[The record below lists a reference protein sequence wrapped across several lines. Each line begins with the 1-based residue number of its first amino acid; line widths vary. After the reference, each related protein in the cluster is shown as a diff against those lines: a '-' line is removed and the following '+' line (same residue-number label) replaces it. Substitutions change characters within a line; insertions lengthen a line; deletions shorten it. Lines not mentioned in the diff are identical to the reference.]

1 MKLYSYSNSYSTLR
15 ACDPIPKTELL
26 KVFDNVLLLIMS
38 IHWFN
43 LEYTLKISEKS
54 PFCSKPE
61 DKYEIE
67 ERFHNIGNLI
77 TSTVNF

>member
-1 MKLYSYSNSYSTLR
+1 
-15 ACDPIPKTELL
+15 
-26 KVFDNVLLLIMS
+26 MS
-38 IHWFN
+38 IYWFN

-67 ERFHNIGNLI
+67 ERLYYIGNLS
-77 TSTVNF
+77 TSTVNFWSTEYDPEYVFVLQDS

>member
-1 MKLYSYSNSYSTLR
+1 
-15 ACDPIPKTELL
+15 
-26 KVFDNVLLLIMS
+26 MS
-38 IHWFN
+38 IYWFN
-43 LEYTLKISEKS
+43 LEYTLKISENS

-77 TSTVNF
+77 TSTVNFLSTEYDPEYVFVLKDS